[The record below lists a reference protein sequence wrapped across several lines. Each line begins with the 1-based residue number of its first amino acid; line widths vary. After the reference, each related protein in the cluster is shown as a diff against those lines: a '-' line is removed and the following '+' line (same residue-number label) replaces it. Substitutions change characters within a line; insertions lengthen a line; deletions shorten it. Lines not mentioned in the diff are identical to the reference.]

1 MVVNGEN
8 GLICE
13 RNNAE
18 SLASALESLLL
29 DKNLRIQYGENGYRK
44 FKSEFT
50 LQSFESRFAG
60 ILNDIVANM

>member
-1 MVVNGEN
+1 MVVNGQN

-18 SLASALESLLL
+18 SLATALETLLL
-29 DKNLRIQYGENGYRK
+29 DKNLRIQYGENGYKK

-50 LQSFESRFAG
+50 LQSFEKRIVE
-60 ILNDIVANM
+60 ILKKSCSF